1 VALSTRAART
11 MKQSCGRASRIAL
24 TALLFT
30 EHLDLT
36 GWTVQSTRC
45 GSTARPDRG
54 DGVLNP
60 PSLDV
65 AGDLEC
71 VQRCWRRFPD
81 GRILTAWSLASFTKP
96 GDLQVLGLCPDGAV
110 VGGSPQEAALGA
122 RVCGHRMP
130 LRRLGFAQHAD

>member
-1 VALSTRAART
+1 VALNTRAART

-24 TALLFT
+24 TALLFA

-45 GSTARPDRG
+45 RSTARPDRG

-65 AGDLEC
+65 AGDWSASSAAGAGSSMATFSPRGVWPASPNL
-71 VQRCWRRFPD
+71 VISRC
-81 GRILTAWSLASFTKP
+81 
-96 GDLQVLGLCPDGAV
+96 
-110 VGGSPQEAALGA
+110 
-122 RVCGHRMP
+122 
-130 LRRLGFAQHAD
+130 

>member
-81 GRILTAWSLASFTKP
+81 GPHSH
-96 GDLQVLGLCPDGAV
+96 
-110 VGGSPQEAALGA
+110 
-122 RVCGHRMP
+122 RVEFGQLH
-130 LRRLGFAQHAD
+130 QTW